1 MAFPRRYCLT
11 LSVFLFWV
19 GTDFAQA
26 LFIESLAPCERHSDE
41 PANRPMNRTDSRWTP
56 WNPVR
61 NDGHEGAGGARAEAR
76 PPKHGGAAPPA
87 AYFISVLE
95 MATGEKLG
103 NDERLRA
110 VAMLESQFG
119 AGRPRTLKE
128 AVRICAAAIDSSTL
142 QRMARGAK
150 A

>member
-1 MAFPRRYCLT
+1 MN
-11 LSVFLFWV
+11 S
-19 GTDFAQA
+19 
-26 LFIESLAPCERHSDE
+26 RHD
-41 PANRPMNRTDSRWTP
+41 TRWTP
-56 WNPVR
+56 WNSAR
-61 NDGHEGAGGARAEAR
+61 DDGHQGGGGASRDAHHPSA
-76 PPKHGGAAPPA
+76 PPSAAPPA

-95 MATGEKLG
+95 LATGEKLG

-119 AGRPRTLKE
+119 TGRPRTLKE